1 MATATETT
9 SAEETKRAK
18 AGFPW
23 WLVLIEG
30 ILAIIVG
37 LLLLVYPVKTF
48 VALSFFVGIWWFING
63 IFDIVMIFFD
73 HSMWGWKLFMGI
85 VGIIAGAF
93 LFNEVL
99 RGAVTLAYVTTL
111 FIGFMGLFYGIL
123 GIIRGFQG
131 GGWGAVLLGAVSVL
145 FGILILTNV
154 FATSLALP
162 WVFGIFAIIGGIGA
176 LFMAF
181 RLRSA

>member
-1 MATATETT
+1 MATATAAT

-37 LLLLVYPVKTF
+37 LLLLAYPAKTF

-85 VGIIAGAF
+85 VGILAGAF

-99 RGAVTLAYVTTL
+99 RGALTLAYVTTL
-111 FIGFMGLFYGIL
+111 FIGFMGIFYGIL
-123 GIIRGFQG
+123 GLIRGFQG
-131 GGWGAVLLGAVSVL
+131 AGWGAVILGIVSML
-145 FGILILTNV
+145 FGFFILANIL
-154 FATSLALP
+154 ASALALP

-176 LFMAF
+176 IFMAF
-181 RLRSA
+181 RLK

>member
-1 MATATETT
+1 MATATTT
-9 SAEETKRAK
+9 AAATEAKQAK

>member
-1 MATATETT
+1 MATAEATQKKGT
-9 SAEETKRAK
+9 
-18 AGFPW
+18 FPW